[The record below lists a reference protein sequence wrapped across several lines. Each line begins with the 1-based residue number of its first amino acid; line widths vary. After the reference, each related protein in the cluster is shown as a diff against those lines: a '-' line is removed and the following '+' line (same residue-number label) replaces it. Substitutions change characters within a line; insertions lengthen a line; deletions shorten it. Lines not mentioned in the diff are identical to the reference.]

1 MRTHKSWWG
10 FEILFLLYT
19 SCAGCHLIELIAV
32 PQLPYQGSAGARPL
46 MRAHHSRS
54 RRAIAARVVWARPMT
69 RPPPPVPFKGQAG
82 PRLGGLGLCG
92 WCWSFCSSSRPSRR
106 GQRDP
111 RAWRSPLSACPVGGP
126 PAAGERGQRGPGV
139 GGAGRGAKAGCAVV
153 WVPLYRVLL
162 SSLLSCWGLPRLIRG
177 GSWGQRGGSQLR
189 AGWSCAEAK
198 VCCPSSC

>member
-1 MRTHKSWWG
+1 MCVLLTHSTADRSLTTHSVRMRTHKSSWG

-19 SCAGCHLIELIAV
+19 SCAGCHLIELRAV

-46 MRAHHSRS
+46 TRAHHSRS

-111 RAWRSPLSACPVGGP
+111 RAWRSPSSACPVGGP

-139 GGAGRGAKAGCAVV
+139 GGAGRKRAV
-153 WVPLYRVLL
+153 P
-162 SSLLSCWGLPRLIRG
+162 
-177 GSWGQRGGSQLR
+177 
-189 AGWSCAEAK
+189 
-198 VCCPSSC
+198 

>member
-106 GQRDP
+106 GSATRGHGDLPQAPARWAGPQLRVRGVSAALGWGARGESGLCRSVSAAVPRAAVLTAVLLGASPADP
-111 RAWRSPLSACPVGGP
+111 RGELR
-126 PAAGERGQRGPGV
+126 AAGGFSAAR
-139 GGAGRGAKAGCAVV
+139 
-153 WVPLYRVLL
+153 WVKLCR
-162 SSLLSCWGLPRLIRG
+162 SESLLPVKLL
-177 GSWGQRGGSQLR
+177 
-189 AGWSCAEAK
+189 E
-198 VCCPSSC
+198 